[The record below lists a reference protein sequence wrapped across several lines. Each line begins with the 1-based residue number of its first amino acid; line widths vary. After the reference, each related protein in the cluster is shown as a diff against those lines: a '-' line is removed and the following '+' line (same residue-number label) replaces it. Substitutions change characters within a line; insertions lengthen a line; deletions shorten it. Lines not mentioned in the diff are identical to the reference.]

1 MPTHITNDNTNID
14 NVKDYTFDTILNEIN
29 RLNVNKEYST
39 GDIINGKLFDMGTH
53 NNMGTESF
61 GTKSI

>member
-1 MPTHITNDNTNID
+1 
-14 NVKDYTFDTILNEIN
+14 
-29 RLNVNKEYST
+29 LNVNKEYRT
-39 GDIINGKLFDMGTH
+39 GDIIKGKLFDMGTH